1 MLKHILIAMQMTDKL
16 GILFVL
22 LLFCL
27 IPLAVFNENPGLT
40 PTGCLQIVVI
50 AATVIGALLWFPEKK
65 ILGRLVIAFV
75 AYMVATCLS
84 NLAAMM
90 LIPDLLH

>member
-1 MLKHILIAMQMTDKL
+1 MLNHTLIAMQMTDKL

-27 IPLAVFNENPGLT
+27 IPLAVFSENPGLT
-40 PTGCLQIVVI
+40 PSGCAQLIAIAVTVVC
-50 AATVIGALLWFPEKK
+50 ALLWFRRKTTLSR
-65 ILGRLVIAFV
+65 LGIAFV

-84 NLAAMM
+84 NLVAMA
-90 LIPDLLH
+90 LIPHLLH